1 MHEAIISKE
10 DFERAKKIINATK
23 GSRVVQND
31 YLFKGLLRCYDCK
44 GYIGIR
50 SPDKNGNIYG
60 RCQRYGRFGK
70 FDICSPH
77 NFNYKVFEEQMLEVL
92 REVCKEYGN
101 VLIAMTGTFL
111 FLAVAET
118 FILGKN
124 GVIALLIRTYMGG

>member
-1 MHEAIISKE
+1 MRNFENFSTGFMYIRE
-10 DFERAKKIINATK
+10 D
-23 GSRVVQND
+23 G
-31 YLFKGLLRCYDCK
+31 
-44 GYIGIR
+44 
-50 SPDKNGNIYG
+50 
-60 RCQRYGRFGK
+60 
-70 FDICSPH
+70 
-77 NFNYKVFEEQMLEVL
+77 M

>member
-1 MHEAIISKE
+1 MYIRE
-10 DFERAKKIINATK
+10 D
-23 GSRVVQND
+23 S
-31 YLFKGLLRCYDCK
+31 
-44 GYIGIR
+44 
-50 SPDKNGNIYG
+50 
-60 RCQRYGRFGK
+60 
-70 FDICSPH
+70 
-77 NFNYKVFEEQMLEVL
+77 M